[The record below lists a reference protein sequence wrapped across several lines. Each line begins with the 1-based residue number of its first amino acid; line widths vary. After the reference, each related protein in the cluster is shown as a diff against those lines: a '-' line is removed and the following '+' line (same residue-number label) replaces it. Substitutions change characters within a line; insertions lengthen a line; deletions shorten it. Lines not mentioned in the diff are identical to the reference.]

1 MSDKYLVPPPCT
13 TEGESLMDWLELNAR
28 TAIARDR
35 QFRVVLRKGPGMT
48 PAQFVYVTVEAAT
61 LWQMAQH
68 GPITCVLNSH
78 IVSEAKKLA
87 WTPRFDYWGDP
98 VEELTEEESK

>member
-1 MSDKYLVPPPCT
+1 
-13 TEGESLMDWLELNAR
+13 MDWLVLNAR

-35 QFRVVLRKGPGMT
+35 QFRVILRKGPGLA
-48 PAQFVYVTVEAAT
+48 PAQHVYVNVEADT

-68 GPITCVLNSH
+68 GPVGCQLNSY
-78 IVSEAKKLA
+78 VANEAKKLA

-98 VEELTEEESK
+98 VEELTEEG

>member
-1 MSDKYLVPPPCT
+1 
-13 TEGESLMDWLELNAR
+13 MDWLELNAR

-35 QFRVVLRKGPGMT
+35 QFRVILRKGPGLA
-48 PAQFVYVTVEAAT
+48 PAQFVYVTVEADT

-78 IVSEAKKLA
+78 IANEAKKLS
-87 WTPRFDYWGDP
+87 WTPRFEFWDEI
-98 VEELTEEESK
+98 EEITEEDRDEFTR

>member
-1 MSDKYLVPPPCT
+1 
-13 TEGESLMDWLELNAR
+13 MDWLELNAR

-35 QFRVVLRKGPGMT
+35 RFRVILRPGPGEA
-48 PAQFVYVTVEAAT
+48 PAQHVRVTVEADT

-78 IVSEAKKLA
+78 IVSEAKKFA

-98 VEELTEEESK
+98 VVEIIEEG